1 MRGTVARSTPRPI
14 PDQKFTMR
22 ILLAIA
28 LILAVLWVSTG
39 DHALDVEQHKQYVTD
54 YCNGFH
60 PDYKNI
66 KPDCTK

>member
-1 MRGTVARSTPRPI
+1 
-14 PDQKFTMR
+14 MR